1 MKYFKVHIHGMY
13 FGKVTALAKNLSEK
27 FTWSQNTFTGISST
41 IQYSTFWKSYSKESL
56 LFELY
61 EQLLWR

>member
-41 IQYSTFWKSYSKESL
+41 IQYSTF
-56 LFELY
+56 
-61 EQLLWR
+61 